1 MQASH
6 RVDVVAVLVCREIS
20 GRRAQHMLLRRNGC
34 LVAPTVDYLQG
45 KENTTA
51 GVDSTPA
58 VLVARPTSSS
68 WTTEVGEIDEA
79 RAAPVQQERD
89 AVPEATGATGPIS
102 GEGLVPIGL
111 QHFAHRVG
119 AGRQTREAIV
129 PRGVRR
135 YPARDR
141 TAELDAPAREAGPRR
156 GVRVHLPVDGN
167 RSTTGRSAAARPCRG
182 RRRLRRRRRRPRV
195 RYGIGALVDGFPRA

>member
-6 RVDVVAVLVCREIS
+6 RVDVVAVLVRREIS

-34 LVAPTVDYLQG
+34 LVAPTVDYVQR

-129 PRGVRR
+129 PRASVV
-135 YPARDR
+135 
-141 TAELDAPAREAGPRR
+141 TAPETGPLSWT
-156 GVRVHLPVDGN
+156 HQF
-167 RSTTGRSAAARPCRG
+167 ARPG
-182 RRRLRRRRRRPRV
+182 HGEASEYTWPSMLTDP
-195 RYGIGALVDGFPRA
+195 